1 MNRYISESTKKN
13 VYVYVPLTVAL
24 IYLIMWIFN
33 LSFSLPTTY
42 SEVVKRDMEE
52 KEFEQVRIRMNG
64 EVNVEPYEVSPPA
77 DDREFLIDQPDQVNR
92 LVTEE
97 VGLYAV
103 NNGNRL
109 RHSERSHSYDLH
121 LRYADGSSL
130 SYEIADSYIQSLS
143 SGYSTYRVLDDENSL
158 FLYIESLYE

>member
-1 MNRYISESTKKN
+1 MNRYISESTKKK

-24 IYLIMWIFN
+24 VYLIMWIFN

-52 KEFEQVRIRMNG
+52 KEIEQVRIRMNG
-64 EVNVEPYEVSPPA
+64 EVNVEPFEVSPPA

-92 LVTEE
+92 LATEE

-103 NNGNRL
+103 NNGN
-109 RHSERSHSYDLH
+109 
-121 LRYADGSSL
+121 
-130 SYEIADSYIQSLS
+130 
-143 SGYSTYRVLDDENSL
+143 
-158 FLYIESLYE
+158 